1 MMDVELRITLLV
13 IGALIIVGL
22 IFADR
27 LKRKNRADSP
37 YKRFSESEDFDLPSM
52 SASHESPSHADLDGL
67 RMDDQAAIDS
77 TDVASDDD
85 ENSAVASDVVTESSS
100 QDFESTTEIKIE
112 AVSQTVPDAIDEAD
126 ESNSEQ
132 PLEVESEVEPEIEED
147 PSLVLSL
154 LVLAPKG
161 EKFRGTQ
168 IKMALNEVGFVFGK
182 MDIYHLLDGDETL
195 VSVASV
201 LEPGTFDPNEMG
213 AIKIPGLVVFSQLP
227 AARSGE
233 EVYDTWYRTT
243 KKLKA
248 ALSGRLTDMR
258 QQPLS
263 DDYFDKLRS
272 EAEAFAPTDLSS
284 LQENSE

>member
-100 QDFESTTEIKIE
+100 QNFESTTEIDIE
-112 AVSQTVPDAIDEAD
+112 AIPQSVPDAIVEAE

-132 PLEVESEVEPEIEED
+132 PLEVEAEAEIEED

-213 AIKIPGLVVFSQLP
+213 ATKIPGLVVFSQLP

-248 ALSGRLTDMR
+248 S
-258 QQPLS
+258 
-263 DDYFDKLRS
+263 
-272 EAEAFAPTDLSS
+272 
-284 LQENSE
+284 